1 MAENKTD
8 TKADEEVLDNMQ
20 RSRQNTFAGNARVNL
35 LAEETPDQPAAE
47 ETTTLPEGATM
58 IYPANDALIKARPAE
73 PATSVAPVGLSERSW
88 SPEVT
93 ARDTRLLAEELDTMA
108 GEAGSAAR
116 DAEID
121 PNDAAALD
129 AAVRE
134 GGFLEVRMDMAR
146 MNAVNRLN
154 DRLANGIGEIQAG
167 IPVARAAVEQA
178 AEQAKA
184 RLEAVGEERAA
195 RQAQR
200 ETRRETR
207 ETRRE
212 AHRDTTPPTTP
223 PPTTTAS
230 TPPAPPARTR
240 TNE

>member
-8 TKADEEVLDNMQ
+8 TKADEEVLANMQ
-20 RSRQNTFAGNARVNL
+20 RSRENLFAGNARVNL
-35 LAEETPDQPAAE
+35 LDEETPDQAIVE

-93 ARDTRLLAEELDTMA
+93 ARDTRLIAEELDAMA
-108 GEAGSAAR
+108 GEAGSAAK

-154 DRLANGIGEIQAG
+154 DRLANGIGEIQAA
-167 IPVARAAVEQA
+167 IPVARAAIEQA

-195 RQAQR
+195 RQVH
-200 ETRRETR
+200 R

-212 AHRDTTPPTTP
+212 ARRETPTTP

>member
-1 MAENKTD
+1 M
-8 TKADEEVLDNMQ
+8 V
-20 RSRQNTFAGNARVNL
+20 
-35 LAEETPDQPAAE
+35 
-47 ETTTLPEGATM
+47 
-58 IYPANDALIKARPAE
+58 YPANDALVKARPGE
-73 PATSVAPVGLSERSW
+73 PATSAAPVGLSERSW

-93 ARDTRLLAEELDTMA
+93 ARDTRRITAEELDAMA

-116 DAEID
+116 DEGVD

-154 DRLANGIGEIQAG
+154 DRLANGIGEIQAA

-195 RQAQR
+195 RQVHR
-200 ETRRETR
+200 ET
-207 ETRRE
+207 
-212 AHRDTTPPTTP
+212 
-223 PPTTTAS
+223 
-230 TPPAPPARTR
+230 
-240 TNE
+240 

>member
-8 TKADEEVLDNMQ
+8 TKADEEVLANMQ
-20 RSRQNTFAGNARVNL
+20 RSRENTFAGNARINL
-35 LAEETPDQPAAE
+35 TAEETPAPPLAEETPA
-47 ETTTLPEGATM
+47 LPEGMTM
-58 IYPANDALIKARPAE
+58 VYPANDALVKARPAE
-73 PATSVAPVGLSERSW
+73 PATSAAPVGLSERSW

-93 ARDTRLLAEELDTMA
+93 ARDTRLIAEELDAMA
-108 GEAGSAAR
+108 GEAGSAAK

-154 DRLANGIGEIQAG
+154 DRLANGIGEIQAA
-167 IPVARAAVEQA
+167 IPVARAAIEQA

-195 RQAQR
+195 RQVH
-200 ETRRETR
+200 R

-212 AHRDTTPPTTP
+212 ARRETPTTP

>member
-8 TKADEEVLDNMQ
+8 TKADEEVLENMQ

-35 LAEETPDQPAAE
+35 LAEETPDQPIAE
-47 ETTTLPEGATM
+47 ETPALPAGATM
-58 IYPANDALIKARPAE
+58 IYPANDAMVKARPAE

-93 ARDTRLLAEELDTMA
+93 ARDTRLLAEELDAMA

-184 RLEAVGEERAA
+184 RLEAIGEERAA

-200 ETRRETR
+200 ETRREA
-207 ETRRE
+207 RRE
-212 AHRDTTPPTTP
+212 AHRDTPPPTPTTP
-223 PPTTTAS
+223 AS

-240 TNE
+240 TSE

>member
-8 TKADEEVLDNMQ
+8 TKADEEVLANMQ
-20 RSRQNTFAGNARVNL
+20 RSRENTFAGNARINL
-35 LAEETPDQPAAE
+35 TAEETPTPPLAEETPA
-47 ETTTLPEGATM
+47 LPEGMTM
-58 IYPANDALIKARPAE
+58 VYPANDALVKARPAE
-73 PATSVAPVGLSERSW
+73 PATSAAPVGLSERSW

-93 ARDTRLLAEELDTMA
+93 ARDTRLLAEELDAMA
-108 GEAGSAAR
+108 GEAGSAAK

-167 IPVARAAVEQA
+167 IPVARAAIEQA

-195 RQAQR
+195 RQVH
-200 ETRRETR
+200 R

-212 AHRDTTPPTTP
+212 ARRETPTTP